1 MEKVLIFISIVLQ
14 SFYIKAVGVL
24 GSSLFE
30 AYRLFST
37 GDPKLVAGS
46 ISSGLVTS
54 LLLCIPA
61 IVGLFMSLR
70 LIKSSS
76 DLPSWFL
83 SITKLLSYLWLLFIP
98 LGTVVGILQLRHLK
112 VPLNKSLKSDAA
124 SGAA

>member
-1 MEKVLIFISIVLQ
+1 MEKVLIFISLVLQ
-14 SFYIKAVGVL
+14 SSYIKALGVL

-37 GDPKLVAGS
+37 GDPKLVSGS